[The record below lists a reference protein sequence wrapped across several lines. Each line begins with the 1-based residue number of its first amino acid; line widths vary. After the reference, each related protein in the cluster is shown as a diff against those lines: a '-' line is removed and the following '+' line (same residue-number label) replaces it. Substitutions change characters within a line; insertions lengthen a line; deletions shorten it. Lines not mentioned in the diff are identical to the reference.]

1 MRLLIAYAAALITM
15 LCMDAVWLNMSFAL
29 IYQPVLG
36 PLQAAKTNWPAA
48 AAFYLLYPCG
58 ILFFA
63 SLRGGGW
70 TAALLNGAM
79 LGFFAYAT
87 YDLTNFATLRGWT
100 LQLTM
105 ADVAWGVVITASAS
119 LASFLAVSWFDRAA

>member
-1 MRLLIAYAAALITM
+1 MRLLIAYVAALITM
-15 LCMDAVWLNMSFAL
+15 LCMDAVWLNLSFAS
-29 IYQPVLG
+29 IYHPVLG
-36 PLQAAKTNWPAA
+36 PLQAARTNWPAA

-70 TAALLNGAM
+70 TTALLNGAA

-87 YDLTNFATLRGWT
+87 YDLTNFATLHGWT
-100 LQLTM
+100 LQLTA
-105 ADVAWGVVITASAS
+105 ADITWGVVITASAS
-119 LASFLAVSWFDRAA
+119 LASFAASSWFGRPS